1 MKGVIIHSDFLV
13 NQLVQGNQLAFTK
26 LYDQYSKQLY
36 RNIFRMVKDE
46 DVAQE
51 LLQDLFMKIW
61 EIRENIDPGKSFK
74 SFLYKVAENL
84 VYGHFRK
91 VAKDARMLDRLI
103 LVSTE
108 LYSSAEDLMIK
119 RESHELLNLA
129 IEQLSPQRKRIY
141 KLCKFEGKSYKEVS
155 QELGI
160 TTAAVNSQIILAN
173 KAIRQYFY
181 LNKNIAVLLVVS
193 EMIRHIKL

>member
-1 MKGVIIHSDFLV
+1 MTIDKVILIK
-13 NQLVQGNQLAFTK
+13 QLQEGNQLAFIN

-61 EIRENIDPGKSFK
+61 EIRENIDPDKSFK

-91 VAKDARMLDRLI
+91 VAKDARLLDKLI

-108 LYSSAEDLMIK
+108 LYSSAEDLMIRK
-119 RESHELLNLA
+119 ESHELLNLA
-129 IEQLSPQRKRIY
+129 IEKLSPQRKRIY
-141 KLCKFEGKSYKEVS
+141 KLCKFDGKSYKEVS

-160 TTAAVNSQIILAN
+160 TTAAVNNQIILAN

-181 LNKNIAVLLVVS
+181 LNKDITVLLIVS
-193 EMIRHIKL
+193 ELIRHAKL